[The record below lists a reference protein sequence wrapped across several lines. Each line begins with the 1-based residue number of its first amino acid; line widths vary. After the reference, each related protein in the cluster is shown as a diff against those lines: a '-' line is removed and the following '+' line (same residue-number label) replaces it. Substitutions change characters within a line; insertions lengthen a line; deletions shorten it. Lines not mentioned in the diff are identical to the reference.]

1 MFVLRCIKKERCL
14 MPEQW
19 VTMSEAAQT
28 LGINVATISRMAKRG
43 EIRSERDAVN
53 KRVRLVE
60 LNEIKNIFA
69 QSKYYQGR

>member
-1 MFVLRCIKKERCL
+1 